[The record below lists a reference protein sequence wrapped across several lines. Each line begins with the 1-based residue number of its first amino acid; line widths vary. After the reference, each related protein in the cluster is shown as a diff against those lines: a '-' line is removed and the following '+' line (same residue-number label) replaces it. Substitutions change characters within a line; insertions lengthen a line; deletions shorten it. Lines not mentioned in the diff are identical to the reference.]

1 MEGGADVPRLL
12 LLLVVVLALVRPAHP
27 ANNRPPERMANERN
41 LIFCVNFEGMD
52 LNIGYRLSHKLCVEM
67 KHVLLSRNYRSGT
80 AFTADQQSQKETT
93 AQMRPLV
100 SNVPKSV

>member
-1 MEGGADVPRLL
+1 MPAAVTEKVAVCPTVTSTLAGGVAMEGGADVPRLL

-52 LNIGYRLSHKLCVEM
+52 LNI
-67 KHVLLSRNYRSGT
+67 
-80 AFTADQQSQKETT
+80 
-93 AQMRPLV
+93 
-100 SNVPKSV
+100 